1 MFYMFRVVFEIFK
14 VFFVGYSQV
23 LDVDDACVAVEGV
36 NYERVE
42 VCQHYINNK
51 CWFGD
56 ECNKLHTTANNAET
70 KSLKLVSSILMFRI
84 ISNLKTSFI

>member
-1 MFYMFRVVFEIFK
+1 MFYMFWVVLNNQ
-14 VFFVGYSQV
+14 VFFFVDCSQF

-56 ECNKLHTTANNAET
+56 KCNKLHSTINDAET
-70 KSLKLVSSILMFRI
+70 KSLKLVSSILMFRKI
-84 ISNLKTSFI
+84 VN